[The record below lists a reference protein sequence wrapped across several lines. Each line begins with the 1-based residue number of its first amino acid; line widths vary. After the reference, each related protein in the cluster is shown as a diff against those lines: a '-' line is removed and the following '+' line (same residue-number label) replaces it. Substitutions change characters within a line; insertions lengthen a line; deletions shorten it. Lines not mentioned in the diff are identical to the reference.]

1 LRKGS
6 LLCCPGGGARNA
18 INCAPSNFGVKKSG
32 QSVFE
37 LIGISLSPVS
47 TVITVTIDTPEEMA
61 GKARAVNPRQIKV
74 KLNGELPLERIAAVC
89 QARLDADGVAAANQG
104 WSGDLA

>member
-1 LRKGS
+1 
-6 LLCCPGGGARNA
+6 
-18 INCAPSNFGVKKSG
+18 
-32 QSVFE
+32 
-37 LIGISLSPVS
+37 
-47 TVITVTIDTPEEMA
+47 MA

-74 KLNGELPLERIAAVC
+74 KLNGELPLERIAAVF